1 MKFKKY
7 TFLFQCLVS
16 IVTVSFLISFVE
28 WHRLK
33 NLDFILWPALF
44 AGIFLSILVLLF
56 MSIRWRLLLTYRISQ
71 KIPFKQVFKGYLLGS
86 FFSILMPSS
95 IGGDFMRIKY
105 MSDKAGINLKQS
117 GAIVLIE
124 RIFGVSAL
132 GVIFMIGI
140 FYSLDIFLKNFNA
153 NNWLV
158 LAIVLLPI
166 VIYVKYRISIYIS
179 LNYYRYILIL
189 FISSAAHFSDILL
202 VYIFMSILGQDIGFL
217 PLLLIMPL
225 VYFATIIPISLGGL
239 GVREGAMS
247 GLLILFSVEPS
258 ISKLVA
264 FMLYLSKLFTAF
276 FGIKDASLF
285 TKNNTNT

>member
-1 MKFKKY
+1 
-7 TFLFQCLVS
+7 
-16 IVTVSFLISFVE
+16 
-28 WHRLK
+28 
-33 NLDFILWPALF
+33 
-44 AGIFLSILVLLF
+44 
-56 MSIRWRLLLTYRISQ
+56 
-71 KIPFKQVFKGYLLGS
+71 
-86 FFSILMPSS
+86 
-95 IGGDFMRIKY
+95 MRIKY

-158 LAIVLLPI
+158 VAIVLLPI

-179 LNYYRYILIL
+179 LNYYRYLLIL

-202 VYIFMSILGQDIGFL
+202 VYIFMSILGQDIGFF

-258 ISKLVA
+258 ISILVA
-264 FMLYLSKLFTAF
+264 FMLYLSKLFTAI
-276 FGIKDASLF
+276 FGIKEASLF